1 MPQQHCNF
9 ASSHAV
15 QFLEATHILYMSS
28 TVSVDV
34 KQSIYSSP
42 LLQIGK
48 DCAESTNYLG
58 CAASY
63 YESKMLLI

>member
-28 TVSVDV
+28 TVSMDV
-34 KQSIYSSP
+34 KQSTQAHYSR
-42 LLQIGK
+42 
-48 DCAESTNYLG
+48 
-58 CAASY
+58 
-63 YESKMLLI
+63 